1 MAELLLVLLLLR
13 LTLLELLL
21 VLLLLRLMLLV
32 LLLGV
37 IVLRLVVLPLLLV
50 ALVLRL
56 IEEPTFVPVLSL
68 RVAGVVDM
76 VGRVVL
82 VLEDV
87 VLGVFVVREL
97 GVKVLF
103 GVLSFCLSVAD

>member
-1 MAELLLVLLLLR
+1 
-13 LTLLELLL
+13 
-21 VLLLLRLMLLV
+21 MLLV

-76 VGRVVL
+76 VGRAVL

-87 VLGVFVVREL
+87 VL
-97 GVKVLF
+97 
-103 GVLSFCLSVAD
+103 